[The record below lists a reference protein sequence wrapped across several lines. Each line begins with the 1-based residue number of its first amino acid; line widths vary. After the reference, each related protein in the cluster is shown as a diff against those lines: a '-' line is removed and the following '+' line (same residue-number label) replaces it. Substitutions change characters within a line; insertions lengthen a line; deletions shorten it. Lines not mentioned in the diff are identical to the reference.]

1 MGRPDFVGGGRP
13 VIVDA
18 ALEQLQLGA
27 DRLVTIASGAINI
40 GGASNVRVA
49 TEGAASTDDL
59 TDITGGEIGQFL
71 LIRPSDDGDDVVI
84 KHNVAKIICPG
95 GADITLAEDEDFA
108 LLYTYDGTQYVVV
121 GYVGLS
127 AAGAGLGAL
136 LAGTGS
142 GQGASL
148 VGVQDSGAHF
158 TGATVET
165 VLAELGE
172 VRTYVA
178 AGTIPAGNGAGNVGD
193 LNTSPVEVVAAP
205 GAGAYIEFVSAHV
218 FLDYASAAYDGA
230 KTGSASFRYTNAA
243 GDDASG
249 DVPETGFMD
258 QTADTHFQVPPVACN
273 PVENAALVFASDNDW
288 YSSAGD
294 SPVKYEVTYRVRSFD
309 PDP

>member
-1 MGRPDFVGGGRP
+1 MGRPDYVGGARP
-13 VIVDA
+13 VIIDG

-27 DRLVTIASGAINI
+27 DRLVTIASGAIDI
-40 GGASNVRVA
+40 GGSSNVRVA

-59 TDITGGEIGQFL
+59 TDITGGEIGQFV

-108 LLYTYDGTQYVVV
+108 LLYTYDGTQYAVV

-136 LAGTGS
+136 LASTSS
-142 GQGASL
+142 GEGASL
-148 VGVQDSGAHF
+148 VGVEDSGAYF
-158 TGATVET
+158 TGTTVET
-165 VLAELGE
+165 VLAELGA
-172 VRTYVA
+172 VRTYTA
-178 AGTIPAGNGAGNVGD
+178 TGTIPGGTGVGNAGD
-193 LNTSPVEVVAAP
+193 LNTTPVEVVAAP
-205 GAGAYIEFVSAHV
+205 GAGLYIEFVSAHV
-218 FLDYASAAYDGA
+218 FLDYASAAYDGT

-258 QTADTHFQVPPVACN
+258 QTADTHFQVPPVVCN

-288 YSSAGD
+288 YSAAGD
-294 SPVKYEVTYRVRSFD
+294 SPVKYEVLYRIRSFS
-309 PDP
+309 PS